1 MSRQIHIA
9 AMVLAVLMLLLVTV
23 TPHHHHNDAACV
35 YVEHCEKDNTDNDK
49 HTRHHS
55 DGTQCIE
62 KGAVIEGKIQTLNNI
77 PAKVIPDF
85 IAVLNII
92 RILFFSSSV
101 SQIKTEQII
110 SYQLPYTEEAN
121 YLRAPPRT
129 LI

>member
-92 RILFFSSSV
+92 RILHLTFE
-101 SQIKTEQII
+101 KG
-110 SYQLPYTEEAN
+110 
-121 YLRAPPRT
+121 PRYSN
-129 LI
+129 

>member
-1 MSRQIHIA
+1 
-9 AMVLAVLMLLLVTV
+9 MVLAVLMLLLVTM

-62 KGAVIEGKIQTLNNI
+62 KGAVIEDKIQTLNNI

-92 RILFFSSSV
+92 RIFLFSGSV

-110 SYQLPYTEEAN
+110 LYQLPFTEEAN
-121 YLRAPPRT
+121 YLRAPPHT